1 MSCCRCHCS
10 PCSCNVTEVRTPA
23 PEARVYHFNDGTCC
37 PIKGWYETLNLAS
50 WTPPASGASTI
61 IAVCD
66 ATQYPVGTCVKVS
79 DGSNTAVLKVTGWN
93 KDKDAIYVLGY
104 DNAENT
110 GGTLSGLINSF
121 PLAICPVETQEGGV
135 VCDRDYMVTAEAF
148 VQPTAITSGGGTVKI
163 VFDRPQTLQLGMSIY
178 VVGAGYMEVSV
189 PPSGTFVACG
199 TEFYVYNLGA
209 ASNTG
214 AGVTVPSG
222 AAAYPDPVPSASA
235 ATATTPSAGDL
246 PEFRHA
252 YAETPAQQTVSSP
265 GTDNVIYAE
274 IAVSEN
280 EVVEVYGQMLTFSPQ
295 LSIAFTLLSG
305 SGAKL
310 GNSTPGQTRT
320 YEDDGSNGGI
330 PRLPAYSS
338 THREFWKATA
348 NTTLRFAWTW
358 STGPYAPATCA
369 AVIAQRY
376 IELRVV
382 GVMP

>member
-1 MSCCRCHCS
+1 
-10 PCSCNVTEVRTPA
+10 
-23 PEARVYHFNDGTCC
+23 
-37 PIKGWYETLNLAS
+37 
-50 WTPPASGASTI
+50 
-61 IAVCD
+61 
-66 ATQYPVGTCVKVS
+66 
-79 DGSNTAVLKVTGWN
+79 
-93 KDKDAIYVLGY
+93 
-104 DNAENT
+104 
-110 GGTLSGLINSF
+110 
-121 PLAICPVETQEGGV
+121 
-135 VCDRDYMVTAEAF
+135 MVTAEAF
-148 VQPTAITSGGGTVKI
+148 VMPTAITSGGGTVKL
-163 VFDRPQTLQLGMSIY
+163 VFDKPQTLQLGMSIY
-178 VVGAGYMEVSV
+178 VLGAGFMEVSV
-189 PPSGTFVACG
+189 PPSGTFVECG

-209 ASNTG
+209 AGNIS

-235 ATATTPSAGDL
+235 AATTPSAGDL

-358 STGPYAPATCA
+358 STGPHAPATCA